1 MTNIKKQTLLP
12 GLKSQLRFLKK
23 NLSTV
28 PENIL
33 VIGSSSEWIASEFS
47 RTLGN
52 NVNLIVGDYE
62 SLLNAKLILGEESF
76 VKTSLMDFEITD
88 FDKETFDLVYAQASI
103 SLTNRNKIVKE
114 IKQILKPGGYFC
126 VGEIVSLK
134 KDVPAFMGDI
144 YDSSDLNP
152 LFIDDLEKYY
162 GERKF
167 NIIAKQNLSETLKEY
182 YLQCSSLLR
191 EKTED
196 LTDREKSYYKK
207 LLNKVSHQSN
217 VYLKLGGDKYMG
229 LVALLLQKGE
239 N

>member
-1 MTNIKKQTLLP
+1 MNIKKQTLLP
-12 GLKSQLRFLKK
+12 GLKAQLRFLKK
-23 NLSTV
+23 NLSPV

-33 VIGSSSEWIASEFS
+33 VIGSSSEWIASEFARAS
-47 RTLGN
+47 SN

-62 SLLNAKLILGEESF
+62 SLLNSKLVLGEESS

-88 FDKETFDLVYAQASI
+88 FDKESFDLVYAQASI

-114 IKQILKPGGYFC
+114 IKRILKPGGYLC
-126 VGEIVSLK
+126 VGEIVSLRN
-134 KDVPAFMGDI
+134 DVPAFMRDI
-144 YDSSDLNP
+144 YDSSDLLP
-152 LFIDDLEKYY
+152 LFIEDIEKYY

-167 NIIAKQNLSETLKEY
+167 NIRAKQNLSETLKEY
-182 YLQCSSLLR
+182 YIQSAGLLKD
-191 EKTED
+191 KTED

-229 LVALLLQKGE
+229 LVALILRKGE